1 MIDYQRIAA
10 RRKQIGLSQAE
21 LAARVNVSVKTISFI
36 ENGHSENLGII
47 RLICDVL
54 RLPYDE
60 IVYESTG
67 GALGEQSSDYY
78 NAARRRWEL
87 YFERIPP
94 RMFAQFCALVEAAL
108 KLLE

>member
-54 RLPYDE
+54 QLPYSE
-60 IVYESTG
+60 IVRAG
-67 GALGEQSSDYY
+67 DNAVGEQSAEYY
-78 NAARRRWEL
+78 DAARRRWAL
-87 YFERIPP
+87 YYERIPP
-94 RMFAQFCALVEAAL
+94 PLVDRFCELVEAAL

>member
-1 MIDYQRIAA
+1 MLIDRARLVN
-10 RRKQIGLSQAE
+10 RRKELGLRQIDLAE
-21 LAARVNVSVKTISFI
+21 RIGVNEKTISFI
-36 ENGHSENLGII
+36 ETGKSDSLGKI

-60 IVYESTG
+60 IVYEST